1 MICIACLLWGF
12 VTFLNS
18 FCTTFFELLILRMLL
33 GTFMAFFGPALYS
46 LIADIFPVDQ
56 RTNAF
61 SVYAILTVIGDT
73 ISALSINLISVTG
86 WKGAF

>member
-1 MICIACLLWGF
+1 
-12 VTFLNS
+12 
-18 FCTTFFELLILRMLL
+18 
-33 GTFMAFFGPALYS
+33 MAFFGPAVYS
-46 LIADIFPVDQ
+46 LIADFFPVDQ

-86 WKGAF
+86 WRGAF